1 MDQDQKPN
9 NVIQFPG
16 KSKSTDE
23 SQNETNI
30 PARPAIAS
38 GEIKSPRKRQRKSL
52 GAMLIAVML
61 GAGAVNRAAFQ
72 NSETS
77 LDAASQATS
86 ARAIA
91 SLERFSWER
100 DAKWE
105 KELAERLASPQIRAL
120 ASAHIGRPATK
131 EEKLRW
137 GVLEEKYT
145 ITYGADQQQIN
156 GILFQDGREGNPA
169 YILDRI
175 QFLKDYGLL
184 FHATYKSAK
193 LKSVEQSDQNTIE
206 SYTLFGEGDQPK
218 GEVRFELDRYKRLLS
233 LKVAPVQ
240 I

>member
-1 MDQDQKPN
+1 
-9 NVIQFPG
+9 
-16 KSKSTDE
+16 
-23 SQNETNI
+23 
-30 PARPAIAS
+30 
-38 GEIKSPRKRQRKSL
+38 
-52 GAMLIAVML
+52 MLFAVML
-61 GAGAVNRAAFQ
+61 GTGAVNRAVFQ
-72 NSETS
+72 KGELS
-77 LDAASQATS
+77 LDAASHVTG

-120 ASAHIGRPATK
+120 ASTHIGRPATK

-145 ITYGADQQQIN
+145 ITYGVDQQQIN
-156 GILFQDGREGNPA
+156 GILFQDGSEGTPA

-175 QFLKDYGLL
+175 QFLRDYGPL

-206 SYTLFGEGDQPK
+206 SYTLFGEGDKPK
-218 GEVRFELDRYKRLLS
+218 GEVRFELDRHKRLLS

>member
-16 KSKSTDE
+16 KRKETDA
-23 SQNETNI
+23 SQNETLA
-30 PARPAIAS
+30 PTKAAVAAT
-38 GEIKSPRKRQRKSL
+38 GRKARKSRKNL
-52 GAMLIAVML
+52 GAMVLAVML
-61 GAGAVNRAAFQ
+61 GTGAVNRFAFD
-72 NSETS
+72 NSNEQS
-77 LDAASQATS
+77 LDIASHAGG

-105 KELAERLASPQIRAL
+105 KELAERLASSQVRSV
-120 ASAHIGRPATK
+120 ASTNIGRPATQ

-137 GVLEEKYT
+137 GILEEKYT
-145 ITYGADQQQIN
+145 INYGADQHKIN
-156 GILFQDGREGNPA
+156 SILFQNSDESKPA

-175 QFLKDYGLL
+175 QFLNDYGSL
-184 FHATYKSAK
+184 FHSTYNSAK

-206 SYTLFGEGDQPK
+206 SYTLFDNSNQPK
-218 GEVRFELDRYKRLLS
+218 GEVRFELDRHKRLLS
-233 LKVAPVQ
+233 LKVDPVQ